1 MSEVSS
7 KKTPDMDISWLNA
20 LGSEFEKSYMN
31 NLRDFLKKEKSEK
44 KIIFPPTN
52 KIFSSLKLTTLD
64 SVKVVIIGQDP
75 YHGIGQANGLAFSV
89 EGGVPIPPSLKN
101 IFKEIKED
109 IKEEPPI
116 SGDLS
121 FWADQGVLLLNSVL
135 TVEMANPASHAE
147 KGWEMFTDRIIH
159 ILNLKKNIVFLLW
172 GSYAQK
178 KGSIIDDKKHKI
190 LTAPHPSPLSAH
202 RGFFGCRHFSK
213 ANDYLTKIGK
223 NKIQWTSDSPRV

>member
-52 KIFSSLKLTTLD
+52 KTFSSLKLTTLD

-109 IKEEPPI
+109 IKEEPPK

-190 LTAPHPSPLSAH
+190 LMAPHPSPLSAH

-213 ANDYLTKIGK
+213 ANDYLTKLGK
-223 NKIQWTSDSPRV
+223 NKIQWTSGSPRD

>member
-52 KIFSSLKLTTLD
+52 KTFSSLKLTTLD

-223 NKIQWTSDSPRV
+223 NKIQWT

>member
-223 NKIQWTSDSPRV
+223 NKIQWT

>member
-1 MSEVSS
+1 MTEVSS

-31 NLRDFLKKEKSEK
+31 NLRDFLKKEKSENK
-44 KIIFPPTN
+44 TIFPPTN
-52 KIFSSLKLTTLD
+52 KTFSSLKLTTLD

-89 EGGVPIPPSLKN
+89 EEGVPIPPSLKN

-223 NKIQWTSDSPRV
+223 NKIQWTSDIPRV

>member
-52 KIFSSLKLTTLD
+52 KTFSSLKLTTLD
-64 SVKVVIIGQDP
+64 SIKVVIIGQDP

-89 EGGVPIPPSLKN
+89 EEGVPIPPSLKN

-109 IKEEPPI
+109 INEDPPL

-223 NKIQWTSDSPRV
+223 NKIQWTSDSPSV

>member
-52 KIFSSLKLTTLD
+52 KTFSSLKLTTLD

-101 IFKEIKED
+101 IFQEIKED

-223 NKIQWTSDSPRV
+223 NKIQWT

>member
-52 KIFSSLKLTTLD
+52 KTFSSLKLTTLD

-89 EGGVPIPPSLKN
+89 EEGVPMPPSLKN

-109 IKEEPPI
+109 IKEEPPT
-116 SGDLS
+116 SGDLT

-147 KGWEMFTDRIIH
+147 KGWEIFTDRIIH

-223 NKIQWTSDSPRV
+223 NKIQWTSDRLRV